1 MMFAKAWLTQACIT
15 SSMNHLIP
23 LEDNPEEVPKYSSCD
38 FSQSKSH
45 EVVQAKKDDVKA
57 ELAG

>member
-1 MMFAKAWLTQACIT
+1 
-15 SSMNHLIP
+15 MNHLIP

-45 EVVQAKKDDVKA
+45 EVVQAKKDDVEA